1 MAAARERLRI
11 NASQREFDMQHKDH
25 KIITIEKEKITV
37 EEVLDRG
44 ALLARLNQDVELL
57 QELIAF
63 FLEDY
68 HRLMHEIE
76 SAIAGQD
83 APGLR
88 KAAHTLKGSLGNF
101 GAQEAANLAYQL
113 EMGGFRSDFSTVESA
128 FAALAAELNRVDQ
141 ALRLLTEELSS

>member
-1 MAAARERLRI
+1 MQENDHRI
-11 NASQREFDMQHKDH
+11 N
-25 KIITIEKEKITV
+25 TLGKEKITV

-44 ALLARLNQDVELL
+44 ALLTRLNHDVELL

-68 HRLMHEIE
+68 HRLMREIE
-76 SAIAGQD
+76 SAIATQD

-101 GAQEAANLAYQL
+101 GAQQAFNLAYQL
-113 EMGGFRSDFSTVESA
+113 EMGGFRSDFSMVEST
-128 FAALAAELNRVDQ
+128 FAALAAELKRVDR
-141 ALRLLTEELSS
+141 ALRLLAGELSN